1 MKEEKSG
8 FQNVIHNVYNLWCF
22 ICLYLLGAY
31 YVIIELNRKFG
42 FINKVKTF
50 DVDSVITNSLEGRV
64 CIITGGG
71 RGIGWETARSLIK
84 KGYHVIVTSS
94 AKPGSQLDALKAKL
108 SPQVDGYSGKLD
120 IWHLELSSL
129 TSVIEFI
136 KKFRGSG
143 LGLNLLIN
151 NAGIMFAPFALT
163 EDGFE
168 SHLSINYL
176 GHCLLIWA
184 FLPILNETGFK
195 SRNLSRI
202 VNVSSSTHY
211 ARNLRLDDLNGL
223 KLYSP
228 YHAYAQSKLAQIM
241 FTFKLHRY
249 LNEKG
254 SYDLVTVNSVHPGVA
269 KTALYEHVWWVQLF
283 PSLASMV
290 FRTPKEGAET
300 VLYAALSPEVDG
312 VGGKYFED
320 CAIVRASK
328 YSYDESKQE
337 ELWSTTR
344 SLLKPWLEQVEINAS

>member
-1 MKEEKSG
+1 
-8 FQNVIHNVYNLWCF
+8 
-22 ICLYLLGAY
+22 
-31 YVIIELNRKFG
+31 
-42 FINKVKTF
+42 
-50 DVDSVITNSLEGRV
+50 
-64 CIITGGG
+64 
-71 RGIGWETARSLIK
+71 
-84 KGYHVIVTSS
+84 
-94 AKPGSQLDALKAKL
+94 
-108 SPQVDGYSGKLD
+108 
-120 IWHLELSSL
+120 
-129 TSVIEFI
+129 
-136 KKFRGSG
+136 
-143 LGLNLLIN
+143 
-151 NAGIMFAPFALT
+151 MFAPFSLT

-195 SRNLSRI
+195 SGPLSRI
-202 VNVSSSTHY
+202 INVSSSTHY
-211 ARNLRLDDLNGL
+211 ARNLRLDDLNGS

-283 PSLASMV
+283 PGLASMV

-300 VLYAALSPEVDG
+300 VLYASLSPEIDG
-312 VGGKYFED
+312 VGGKYLED

-328 YSYDESKQE
+328 YSYNESKQD
-337 ELWSTTR
+337 ELWSLTR
-344 SLLKPWLEQVEINAS
+344 SLLKPWIDQVENNSS